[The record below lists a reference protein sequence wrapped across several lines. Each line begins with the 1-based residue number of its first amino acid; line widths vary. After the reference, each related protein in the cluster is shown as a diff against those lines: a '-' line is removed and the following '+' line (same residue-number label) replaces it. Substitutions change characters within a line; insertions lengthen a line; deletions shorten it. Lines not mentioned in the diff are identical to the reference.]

1 MVNMN
6 IKSDGNDCCA
16 PSSDYD
22 NSPTIYLTDEQC
34 EALGITTA
42 PQPGTVYM
50 LKVRAVA
57 TRVTAEV
64 EEASEAKTEGG
75 APDIS
80 LTLRLSDIEI
90 VTGGGKDAASMLYGD
105 D

>member
-6 IKSDGNDCCA
+6 IKSDD
-16 PSSDYD
+16 SSATVGPGDY
-22 NSPTIYLTDEQC
+22 NASPTIYLTDDQC

-42 PQPGTVYM
+42 PAPGTVYM

-57 TRVTAEV
+57 TRVTAEAEEPDETEV
-64 EEASEAKTEGG
+64 EGNG
-75 APDIS
+75 PDIS
-80 LTLRLSDIEI
+80 LTLQLTDMEI

-105 D
+105 

>member
-6 IKSDGNDCCA
+6 IKSDGDACCA
-16 PSSDYD
+16 PSGDYN
-22 NSPTIYLTDEQC
+22 NSPTIYLTDAQC

-42 PQPGTVYM
+42 PAPGTVYV

-64 EEASEAKTEGG
+64 EETGETKSEGEG
-75 APDIS
+75 PDIS
-80 LTLRLSDIEI
+80 LTLQLTDMEI
-90 VTGGGKDAASMLYGD
+90 VTGGGKDTASLLYGD
-105 D
+105 

>member
-6 IKSDGNDCCA
+6 IKSDDSATVG
-16 PSSDYD
+16 PGDY
-22 NSPTIYLTDEQC
+22 NASPTIYLSDDQC

-42 PQPGTVYM
+42 PAPGTVYM

-57 TRVTAEV
+57 TRVTAEA
-64 EEASEAKTEGG
+64 EKTDEAKTEGN

-80 LTLRLSDIEI
+80 LTLQLTDMEI
-90 VTGGGKDAASMLYGD
+90 VNGGGKDTASMLYGD
-105 D
+105 

>member
-6 IKSDGNDCCA
+6 IKSDDRDCCVA
-16 PSSDYD
+16 SGDYD
-22 NSPTIYLTDEQC
+22 RSPTIYLTDDQC

-57 TRVTAEV
+57 TRVTAEA
-64 EEASEAKTEGG
+64 EETDEAKTEGNT
-75 APDIS
+75 PDIS
-80 LTLRLSDIEI
+80 LTLLLTDIEI
-90 VTGGGKDAASMLYGD
+90 VTGGGKDTASMLYGE
-105 D
+105 